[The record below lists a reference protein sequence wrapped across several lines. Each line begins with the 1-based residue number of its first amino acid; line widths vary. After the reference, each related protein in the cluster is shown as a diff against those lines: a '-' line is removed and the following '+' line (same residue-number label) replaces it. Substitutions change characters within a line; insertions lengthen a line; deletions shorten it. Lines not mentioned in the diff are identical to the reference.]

1 MMAHIAGLSVKA
13 TTVERITDTAIV
25 TENCLYSCPVIP
37 PKKLTGTN
45 TAANTIE
52 VAIKAP
58 VSSCM
63 AL

>member
-1 MMAHIAGLSVKA
+1 MLHPVLVLLKMYNKFSSILYFHYWHPELHIPEKFHPL
-13 TTVERITDTAIV
+13 
-25 TENCLYSCPVIP
+25 
-37 PKKLTGTN
+37 KKLTGTN

-58 VSSCM
+58 DNSCM